1 MYYGLC
7 VSIHHGKRTL
17 GLRNFT
23 TRVAGGVSTL
33 RRFHCHIIPYLD
45 ICGCLFFSVEKDSHD
60 ITQKINDLRGKLQK
74 SREQIEKLPGIDYN
88 KEEQEKQI
96 EVLRQQL
103 ASKTELLRRYK
114 NLANF
119 DLTK

>member
-1 MYYGLC
+1 M
-7 VSIHHGKRTL
+7 
-17 GLRNFT
+17 F
-23 TRVAGGVSTL
+23 
-33 RRFHCHIIPYLD
+33 D
-45 ICGCLFFSVEKDSHD
+45 FFSVEKDSHD

-88 KEEQEKQI
+88 KEEQERQI